1 MSAAPLG
8 SLGASPGASRGAPA
22 WRRVPRGI
30 WALGVV
36 SLLMDVSSEMV
47 HGLLPV
53 FLVSVLGAGAL
64 TLGAIEGVAEA
75 TAAATKLFSGTLSD
89 LIGRRKPLAL
99 AGYGLAALSKPMFPL
114 ATGAGGVAL
123 ARFLDRIGKG
133 VRNAP
138 RDALVGDLAPAGL
151 RGAAFGVRQ
160 SLDSVGALAGPGL
173 AVILM
178 LWTAGDIRMV
188 FWIAVIPAWLAV
200 LVLAFGVHEPKR
212 TAPEPDEA
220 PAIRWRAL
228 FGRSARGF
236 GAAFWIAIA
245 LSGLLML
252 ARFSEAFLVLR
263 GQELGLEPAFAPL
276 VMVAFSLVYALTAYP
291 AGALSDRVGRDRLI
305 ALGAGALVLG
315 DLALAFAGGFAGL
328 FLGVS
333 LWGLHMGLT
342 QGLLAALVADR
353 APAALRG
360 TGFGI
365 YHAVS
370 AAALLVASLW
380 AGAAW
385 ELADSRTCFVVGAAL
400 AGAAMAGFA
409 AFKPAATAK

>member
-1 MSAAPLG
+1 VSAAPAA
-8 SLGASPGASRGAPA
+8 SSGAAAS
-22 WRRVPRGI
+22 WRRIPRGV
-30 WALGVV
+30 WALGIV

-53 FLVSVLGAGAL
+53 FLVSVLGVGAL
-64 TLGAIEGVAEA
+64 TLGVIEGLAEA

-89 LIGRRKPLAL
+89 LIGKRKPLAL
-99 AGYGLAALSKPMFPL
+99 IGYGLAALSKPMFPL

-123 ARFLDRIGKG
+123 ARFLDRVGKG

-138 RDALVGDLAPAGL
+138 RDALVGDLAPPGL
-151 RGAAFGVRQ
+151 RGACYGLRQ
-160 SLDSVGALAGPGL
+160 SLDSLGALLGPAL
-173 AVILM
+173 AVVLM
-178 LWTAGDIRMV
+178 LWTAGDIRAV
-188 FWIAVIPAWLAV
+188 FWLAVVPAWLAV
-200 LVLAFGVHEPKR
+200 LVLAFGVREPKR
-212 TAPEPDEA
+212 ETPPRDDP
-220 PAIRWRAL
+220 PAIRWSAL
-228 FGRSARGF
+228 FGHAARGF
-236 GAAFWIAIA
+236 GPAFWVAIA
-245 LSGLLML
+245 LAGLLML

-263 GQELGLEPAFAPL
+263 GQELGLGPAHAPL

-291 AGALSDRVGRDRLI
+291 AGALSDRVGRDRLL

-315 DLALAFAGGFAGL
+315 DLALAFAGGFAAL

-360 TGFGI
+360 TGFGV

-370 AAALLVASLW
+370 AVALLAASLW

-385 ELADSRTCFVVGAAL
+385 ELVDSKTCFLIGAAL
-400 AGAAMAGFA
+400 AGASMIGFGA
-409 AFKPAATAK
+409 LNPPAPPKKTPS

>member
-1 MSAAPLG
+1 MNAAPPG
-8 SLGASPGASRGAPA
+8 SSGAGASGAAA
-22 WRRVPRGI
+22 WRRIPRGV
-30 WALGVV
+30 WALGIV

-53 FLVSVLGAGAL
+53 FLVSVLGVGAL
-64 TLGAIEGVAEA
+64 TLGVIEGMAEA

-89 LIGRRKPLAL
+89 LIGKRKPLAL
-99 AGYGLAALSKPMFPL
+99 LGYGVAALSKPMFPL

-138 RDALVGDLAPAGL
+138 RDALVGDLAPPGL
-151 RGAAFGVRQ
+151 RGASFGLRQ
-160 SLDSVGALAGPGL
+160 SLDSLGALLGPGL
-173 AVILM
+173 AVVLM
-178 LWTAGDIRMV
+178 LWTAGDIRAV

-212 TAPEPDEA
+212 AAPPRDHP
-220 PAIRWRAL
+220 PAIRWSAL
-228 FGRSARGF
+228 FGRAARGF
-236 GAAFWIAIA
+236 GPAFWIAIA

-263 GQELGLEPAFAPL
+263 GQELGLGSAYAPL

-291 AGALSDRVGRDRLI
+291 AGVLSDRVGRHRLL
-305 ALGAGALVLG
+305 ALGAGVLLLG

-360 TGFGI
+360 TGFGV

-370 AAALLVASLW
+370 AVALLAASLW

-385 ELADSRTCFVVGAAL
+385 ELIDSKACFVAGAAL
-400 AGAAMAGFA
+400 AGASMIGFA
-409 AFKPAATAK
+409 ALSPTTPAK